1 MVRFPPARLEWKTPK
16 LNAQDDPVK
25 RPDSSPGLEESEP
38 LARAEM
44 AAPDSVR
51 QLLRH
56 WGARA
61 AGLEAS
67 FSIYIARLL
76 ETNAQFNLTGDA
88 DPEVQWRRH
97 VEDAIRGALL
107 LETQFSSP
115 PAGLRLLDVGS
126 GAGIPGLIWALLW
139 TGVEMTLME
148 SVGKRASF
156 LEQAARR
163 VGAERV
169 SVVQSRAE
177 VAGRD
182 PSHRERYDW
191 VVARALAPLPRL
203 AEWTAPLAKVGGKI
217 IAIKA
222 DRIEE
227 EIESSAEAFRTLG
240 AADPP
245 EVLPYERSD
254 GATCHLIVYEKSGAT
269 PERYPR
275 RAAAS
280 MRNPL

>member
-16 LNAQDDPVK
+16 LNAQDGPVK
-25 RPDSSPGLEESEP
+25 HPDSSQAAKKSAPR
-38 LARAEM
+38 ARTEM
-44 AAPDSVR
+44 AAPETVR
-51 QLLRH
+51 RLLRH

-61 AGLEAS
+61 GGLEAS
-67 FSIYIARLL
+67 FSIYIAHLL
-76 ETNAQFNLTGDA
+76 ETNARFNLTGDVE
-88 DPEVQWRRH
+88 PEIQWRRH
-97 VEDAIRGALL
+97 VEDAIRGAIV
-107 LETQFSSP
+107 LETRFGSP

-126 GAGIPGLIWALLW
+126 GAGTPGLIWAVLW
-139 TGVEMTLME
+139 PEVETTLME
-148 SVGKRASF
+148 SVKKKASF

-169 SVVQSRAE
+169 SVVQRRAE
-177 VAGRD
+177 LAGRD

-254 GATCHLIVYEKSGAT
+254 GAICHLLVYEKTDAT

-275 RAAAS
+275 RAAATT
-280 MRNPL
+280 RNPL

>member
-25 RPDSSPGLEESEP
+25 RPDSSRGTGKSDSGR
-38 LARAEM
+38 RAGM
-44 AAPDSVR
+44 AAPEAVR

-67 FSIYIARLL
+67 FSIYIAHLL
-76 ETNAQFNLTGDA
+76 ESNAQFNLTGDA

-97 VEDAIRGALL
+97 IEDAIRGALL
-107 LETQFSSP
+107 LETQFGSP

-126 GAGIPGLIWALLW
+126 GAGVPGLIWALLW
-139 TGVEMTLME
+139 PEVETTLLE
-148 SVGKRASF
+148 SVGKKASF
-156 LEQAARR
+156 LERATGR

-169 SVVQSRAE
+169 RVVQSRAE

-245 EVLPYERSD
+245 RLLPYERSD
-254 GATCHLIVYEKSGAT
+254 GATCHLIVYEKTGAT

-275 RAAAS
+275 RAAAT